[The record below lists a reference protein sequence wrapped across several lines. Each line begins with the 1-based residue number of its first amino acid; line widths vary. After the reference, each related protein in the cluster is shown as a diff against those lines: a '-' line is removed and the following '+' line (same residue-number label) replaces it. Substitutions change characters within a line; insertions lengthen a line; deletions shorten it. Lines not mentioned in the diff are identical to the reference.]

1 MDAGEIRRRIEEN
14 LTAVPYTSGVNNHM
28 GSLFMENEA
37 GLSIVMEELAKR
49 KLFFI
54 DSRTTPNS
62 LGRQAAAR
70 AGVRFAERAVFI
82 DHHRGYSAALA
93 NLTQPRRSDWEK
105 GRPLLLIGH
114 PYDET
119 ILALGE
125 AQSHWHEGKI
135 QVIPLSAFITL
146 PGGAEK
152 KNALVKYR

>member
-1 MDAGEIRRRIEEN
+1 MWRDNRAESAAFESWCDANFNWWCDDRQNGVLWHGPLTFGAANADEIGR
-14 LTAVPYTSGVNNHM
+14 S
-28 GSLFMENEA
+28 
-37 GLSIVMEELAKR
+37 
-49 KLFFI
+49 
-54 DSRTTPNS
+54 D
-62 LGRQAAAR
+62 LGWRPAAAR
-70 AGVRFAERAVFI
+70 L
-82 DHHRGYSAALA
+82 HRGYSAALA

-114 PYDET
+114 PHDET

-135 QVIPLSAFITL
+135 QVIPISAFISL